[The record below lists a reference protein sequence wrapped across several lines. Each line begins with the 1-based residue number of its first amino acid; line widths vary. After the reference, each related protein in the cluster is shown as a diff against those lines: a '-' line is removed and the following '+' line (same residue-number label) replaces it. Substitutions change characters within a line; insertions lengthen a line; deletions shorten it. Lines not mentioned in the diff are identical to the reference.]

1 MPILLP
7 LLNIVLEVL
16 PRKIRPGKDIKD
28 IQIRKKEIIFVY
40 DMILHMENTT
50 DFTKKVYEVIN
61 TLNKDAGSKIGI
73 QKLAPS
79 LYNNK
84 ETWKM

>member
-1 MPILLP
+1 MK
-7 LLNIVLEVL
+7 VSVFA
-16 PRKIRPGKDIKD
+16 D
-28 IQIRKKEIIFVY
+28 
-40 DMILHMENTT
+40 DMILYMENTT

-84 ETWKM
+84 ET